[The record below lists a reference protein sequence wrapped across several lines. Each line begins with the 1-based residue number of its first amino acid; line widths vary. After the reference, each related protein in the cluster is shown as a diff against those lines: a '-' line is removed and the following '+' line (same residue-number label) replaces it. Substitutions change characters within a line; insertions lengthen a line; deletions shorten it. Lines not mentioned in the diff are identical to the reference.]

1 MTRKFVFDTQSLE
14 IANKLGSDGKWE
26 QAYEV
31 LLAANPSYE
40 KELFA
45 RFRDQEC
52 DVSDDE
58 IGRLDLVGCST
69 LLVAISR
76 QIRWDE
82 SPLFSI
88 NGNFVDLEP
97 MEFKYERQIKALIAR
112 LKNLGS

>member
-14 IANKLGSDGKWE
+14 IANQLGSANKWE
-26 QAYEV
+26 QAYEA

-40 KELFA
+40 KALFA
-45 RFRDQEC
+45 EFRDKEC

-58 IGRLDLVGCST
+58 IGQLDAVGCST

-82 SPLFSI
+82 PPLFSI
-88 NGNFVDLEP
+88 NGNLVDLESV
-97 MEFKYERQIKALIAR
+97 EFKYERQIKALIAR
-112 LKNLGS
+112 LKNLDP